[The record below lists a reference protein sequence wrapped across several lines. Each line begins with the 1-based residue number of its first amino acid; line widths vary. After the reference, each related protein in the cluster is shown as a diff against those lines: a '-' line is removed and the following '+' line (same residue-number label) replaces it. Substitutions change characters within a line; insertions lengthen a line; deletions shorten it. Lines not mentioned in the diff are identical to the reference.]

1 MPMTND
7 PIIKSPG
14 VEPRKVAIASA
25 SSPVNLGV
33 LGGGTL
39 GTVAL
44 VLAGHPMLGIMV
56 LALGVLA
63 YGALVGLDMFNP
75 KFIRQV
81 YEQSDPSAALRAG
94 GAAAMSELSLEIGPD
109 EIEPDELRATYQAIL
124 GSYAQVYDA
133 VGAGGGILQRS
144 LTEANERCAYL
155 VREAGQ
161 MARRGNALHRYL
173 ARERLRSIEADAER
187 LEGQAR
193 STRDQAAAQS
203 FRQAAQ
209 AKRQQLETYLQIE
222 GLYDRIK
229 AQLSVIQTSL
239 DGMHARVVKLNATD
253 PEKLATL
260 GASLSDH
267 LGALQSDMQVL
278 ETTVD
283 ETIKE
288 LSL

>member
-1 MPMTND
+1 MTTDPMMK
-7 PIIKSPG
+7 PPG
-14 VEPRKVAIASA
+14 VDARKVAVASA

-75 KFIRQV
+75 KFIRQA
-81 YEQSDPSAALRAG
+81 YEQSDPDAALRAAS
-94 GAAAMSELSLEIGPD
+94 AAVMPEIMPGD
-109 EIEPDELRATYQAIL
+109 IEPDELRATYQAIL
-124 GSYAQVYDA
+124 SSHVQVHDA

-144 LTEANERCAYL
+144 LTEAQERCVYL

-173 ARERLRSIEADAER
+173 TRERPRSIEAEAER
-187 LEGQAR
+187 LAAQAR

-203 FRQAAQ
+203 FHQAAQ

-239 DGMHARVVKLNATD
+239 DGVHARVVKLNATD
-253 PEKLATL
+253 PEKAATV

-267 LGALQSDMQVL
+267 LGALQTDMQVL

>member
-1 MPMTND
+1 MSTDPM
-7 PIIKSPG
+7 IKSSGKSPG

-25 SSPVNLGV
+25 SNPVNLGV

-39 GTVAL
+39 GTVVL

-81 YEQSDPSAALRAG
+81 YEQSDPEAARRAG
-94 GAAAMSELSLEIGPD
+94 GAAAMPEIAPG

-124 GSYAQVYDA
+124 GSYVQVHEA
-133 VGAGGGILQRS
+133 VGAGGGIVQRS
-144 LTEANERCAYL
+144 LTEAHERCVYL

-173 ARERLRSIEADAER
+173 TRERPRTIEADAER

-209 AKRQQLETYLQIE
+209 AKRLQLETYFQIE

-239 DGMHARVVKLNATD
+239 DGVHARVVKLNATD
-253 PEKLATL
+253 PEKAATV

-267 LGALQSDMQVL
+267 LGALQTDMQVL
-278 ETTVD
+278 ETTVE

>member
-1 MPMTND
+1 MSND
-7 PIIKSPG
+7 PIMKPPA
-14 VEPRKVAIASA
+14 VEARKVAIASA

-44 VLAGHPMLGIMV
+44 VLSGHPMLGIMV

-81 YEQSDPSAALRAG
+81 YEQGDLDAALRAG
-94 GAAAMSELSLEIGPD
+94 DAFTPEILPD

-124 GSYAQVYDA
+124 GSYTQVHDA

-144 LTEANERCAYL
+144 LIEANERCAFL

-173 ARERLRSIEADAER
+173 ARERPRAIEADAER

-239 DGMHARVVKLNATD
+239 DGVHARVVKLNATD
-253 PEKLATL
+253 PEKAATL
-260 GASLSDH
+260 GASLSEH
-267 LGALQSDMQVL
+267 LGALQTDMQVL

>member
-1 MPMTND
+1 MTND
-7 PIIKSPG
+7 PITKSPG
-14 VEPRKVAIASA
+14 VDPRKVAIASA

-33 LGGGTL
+33 LGAGTL
-39 GTVAL
+39 GTVGL

-75 KFIRQV
+75 KFIRRV
-81 YEQSDPSAALRAG
+81 YEHGDPDAALRAG
-94 GAAAMSELSLEIGPD
+94 LVEGAAPEISPD
-109 EIEPDELRATYQAIL
+109 EIDPDELRATYQAIL
-124 GSYAQVYDA
+124 ASYVQVHDA

-144 LTEANERCAYL
+144 LTEAHERCSYL

-173 ARERLRSIEADAER
+173 TRERPRSIEAEAAR

-193 STRDQAAAQS
+193 ATRDQAAAQG
-203 FRQAAQ
+203 FHQAAQ
-209 AKRQQLETYLQIE
+209 AKHQQLETYMQIE

-239 DGMHARVVKLNATD
+239 DGVHARVVKLNATD
-253 PEKLATL
+253 PEKAATL

-267 LGALQSDMQVL
+267 LGALQTDMQVL